1 MKAKKL
7 NIPYQNFDIW
17 LDPRDVTDQATTRLQ
32 QTTTTRADY
41 TFQKVTMA
49 TWRKKKKKKND
60 LAPKKPKPFPCF
72 SYSNEEES
80 SSQVVIHSQV
90 IHETTTLCRFA
101 KSV

>member
-1 MKAKKL
+1 
-7 NIPYQNFDIW
+7 
-17 LDPRDVTDQATTRLQ
+17 VTDQLQ
-32 QTTTTRADY
+32 QQQEQT

-49 TWRKKKKKKND
+49 TWVWRKKKND
-60 LAPKKPKPFPCF
+60 LAPKKPKLFHCF

>member
-49 TWRKKKKKKND
+49 TWRKKKKKKKRFG
-60 LAPKKPKPFPCF
+60 AEKTKTF
-72 SYSNEEES
+72 SLFF
-80 SSQVVIHSQV
+80 I
-90 IHETTTLCRFA
+90 F
-101 KSV
+101 K